1 MQIKTLENTSLADLT
16 AAFNEAFSDYIIP
29 FQWTEEI
36 AARKFKGDNIDLS
49 LSPGFFVD
57 GKLCGFIF
65 HCIGKRE
72 GKPIVWNG
80 GTGVVP
86 TQRGKGLTTQ
96 LYNYI
101 IPMLRNKGFDRT
113 VLEVI
118 EGNDPA
124 IHVYKK
130 NGFEQTRKL
139 DCYKGE
145 LTDENGP
152 DDLDFKMIDQ
162 IDWSVLET
170 CRSWEPTFQNSNQ
183 KINILRDSM
192 RVIGA
197 FEKDKLLG
205 YIIFDEN
212 SKDGNIFQFAV
223 KESQRKRGIGKSLF
237 AKAADGKSVP
247 LKIINVDAGD
257 QSSHDF
263 FIKNGFQKTVSQF
276 EMLKIL

>member
-29 FQWTEEI
+29 FQWTEEM
-36 AARKFKGDNIDLS
+36 AAKKFKGDNIDLS
-49 LSPGFFVD
+49 MSPGFFVD
-57 GKLCGFIF
+57 EKLCGFIF

-86 TQRGKGLTTQ
+86 SQRGQGVTTQ

-124 IHVYKK
+124 IHIYKK

-145 LTDENGP
+145 LAIENVSN
-152 DDLDFKMIDQ
+152 DFDLKIVDQ
-162 IDWSVLET
+162 FDWATFEE

-183 KINILRDSM
+183 KINILRESM
-192 RVIGA
+192 QVIGA
-197 FEKDKLLG
+197 FENKELLG
-205 YIIFDEN
+205 YIIFDKNPEAG
-212 SKDGNIFQFAV
+212 DVFQFGV
-223 KESQRKRGIGKSLF
+223 KENQRKRGVGQSLF
-237 AKAADGKSVP
+237 AKAAEGKSVP
-247 LKIINVDAGD
+247 LRTINVDAGD
-257 QSSHDF
+257 KTSRDF

-276 EMLKIL
+276 EMLKML